1 MGTLVLHH
9 LIQSLFL
16 PPVNGV
22 WIALLGLIKFRSRA
36 WLISCFSCALVFVY
50 LQFTPFMAG
59 LLSRFIYPSFDNL
72 MISRNYQAQAIVVLG
87 AGSGVEIDEFGEL
100 HGFPVGFTLLNVESA
115 AVVAKNN
122 PQLPLIL
129 SGGSTNQYFSEA
141 SSMQHY
147 LQEHYALVNE
157 ISVENRS
164 MDTDENA
171 RYTAQKLA
179 ELRFNRVILVTQ
191 ASHMWRSV
199 ALFNKY
205 GIECNEYPAW
215 DLYSTKPLWWQ
226 NFIPEQSAVI
236 QTKKLIHE
244 LIGYVGD
251 VVF

>member
-1 MGTLVLHH
+1 
-9 LIQSLFL
+9 
-16 PPVNGV
+16 
-22 WIALLGLIKFRSRA
+22 
-36 WLISCFSCALVFVY
+36 
-50 LQFTPFMAG
+50 
-59 LLSRFIYPSFDNL
+59 
-72 MISRNYQAQAIVVLG
+72 MIGRNYQAQAIVVLG
-87 AGSGVEIDEFGEL
+87 AGSGIEIDEFGEL

-115 AVVAKNN
+115 AVAAKNN

-164 MDTDENA
+164 IDTDENA

-205 GIECNEYPAW
+205 GIKCIEYPAW

>member
-1 MGTLVLHH
+1 MPFIAENCCGILMFIKTLILSK
-9 LIQSLFL
+9 I
-16 PPVNGV
+16 V
-22 WIALLGLIKFRSRA
+22 WLNLSPFFVT
-36 WLISCFSCALVFVY
+36 CFCF
-50 LQFTPFMAG
+50 
-59 LLSRFIYPSFDNL
+59 PST
-72 MISRNYQAQAIVVLG
+72 Y
-87 AGSGVEIDEFGEL
+87 
-100 HGFPVGFTLLNVESA
+100 
-115 AVVAKNN
+115 K
-122 PQLPLIL
+122 LIL
-129 SGGSTNQYFSEA
+129 SGGFTNQYFSEA

-205 GIECNEYPAW
+205 GIECMEYPAW

>member
-1 MGTLVLHH
+1 
-9 LIQSLFL
+9 
-16 PPVNGV
+16 
-22 WIALLGLIKFRSRA
+22 
-36 WLISCFSCALVFVY
+36 
-50 LQFTPFMAG
+50 
-59 LLSRFIYPSFDNL
+59 
-72 MISRNYQAQAIVVLG
+72 
-87 AGSGVEIDEFGEL
+87 
-100 HGFPVGFTLLNVESA
+100 
-115 AVVAKNN
+115 
-122 PQLPLIL
+122 
-129 SGGSTNQYFSEA
+129 
-141 SSMQHY
+141 
-147 LQEHYALVNE
+147 
-157 ISVENRS
+157 

-226 NFIPEQSAVI
+226 SFIPEQSAVI

-251 VVF
+251 VIF